1 MRKIIKG
8 AEPKQLTQWKR
19 ANTTLRYRDLP
30 AEERQSVRSSC
41 IEEQY
46 GLCAYCCQSI
56 VVDDAH
62 NEHIEAQD
70 RTPKRTLDFTN
81 IVASCQ
87 RPNQCGHGRK
97 TQPIDLTPL
106 MAECESELKFYLSGR
121 VAGQTERAKE
131 SIKTLNL
138 GHTDESNR
146 GLIGARKK
154 LVDDLIFT
162 GGMSPDELEDE
173 ELLGILLD
181 DLLKPKEGRLQPFS
195 PVLVNVIRH
204 YLAQP

>member
-1 MRKIIKG
+1 
-8 AEPKQLTQWKR
+8 
-19 ANTTLRYRDLP
+19 
-30 AEERQSVRSSC
+30 
-41 IEEQY
+41 
-46 GLCAYCCQSI
+46 
-56 VVDDAH
+56 
-62 NEHIEAQD
+62 
-70 RTPKRTLDFTN
+70 
-81 IVASCQ
+81 
-87 RPNQCGHGRK
+87 
-97 TQPIDLTPL
+97 

-121 VAGQTERAKE
+121 VTGQTERARK

-173 ELLGILLD
+173 ELLGILLE